1 MDLKKTVKLCES
13 CPNDYMDASEQLK
26 HFQKNSLEQTASALE
41 CIISQQRLSE
51 QLEVPNIGNIV
62 DAKRSIV
69 DSMVNLAI
77 VASDG
82 DYDRTKEVLA
92 EYGIEDMI

>member
-1 MDLKKTVKLCES
+1 MDLKTTVKLCES

-26 HFQKNSLEQTASALE
+26 HFQKNSLSQTACALE

-62 DAKRSIV
+62 DAKKSIV

-77 VASDG
+77 VSSAG
-82 DYDRTKEVLA
+82 DYNKTREVLA

>member
-1 MDLKKTVKLCES
+1 MDLKKTVKLCKS

-26 HFQKNSLEQTASALE
+26 HFQKNSLNQTASALE
-41 CIISQQRLSE
+41 CIIYQQKLSE
-51 QLEVPNIGNIV
+51 ELKVPNIGNIV
-62 DAKRSIV
+62 DAKKSIV

-77 VASDG
+77 VATDG
-82 DYDRTKEVLA
+82 DYIRTREVLA